1 MALISKKKILY
12 RINHQLRRYL
22 KKYNR
27 EYTMNISYADLLR
40 YDNAIV
46 LYDKNG
52 VDTLW
57 ESVFYSPG
65 DQDGVYESL
74 KQIYADLKTDGNE
87 EVIKH
92 LVIDRVDFCT
102 YGNTHP
108 FRIRIVNR
116 VNDNFDY
123 FYIKIADASRVYGL
137 EMEHILSPNRINY
150 VTHENTLVEEHIAGV
165 PGDIFLQQSLETD
178 LEAPIRLAKE
188 FVKFNERCLVQ
199 VLGDMHSANYVVITT
214 PDFEEIYYR
223 IRPIDFD
230 QQCYEGKKSVYMPQY
245 FKQNNPLIELGI
257 KLMTPESV
265 WQYQIEERSMIAS
278 RLKSESQRVYDL
290 MDVMSKDEIAPA
302 ENVDQ
307 LKNELAKHYNDD
319 RFLACQTMG
328 EIVWHS
334 LELVMKH

>member
-52 VDTLW
+52 IDTLW

-65 DQDGVYESL
+65 DQEGVYESL